1 MRSEAMRITAH
12 VVGTVVITLGPGTVA
27 QADRFAILANP
38 VAMPLGIGA
47 DVCYRVSDHFSVR
60 AGGGLPAT
68 GTAEGAQFGDV
79 TYDMTV
85 KLGGLNAFA
94 EWYPFGGNFR
104 VSGGVTTVRNPWT
117 LKAVTVS
124 TYTVNGTSYPAA
136 DVGALRGEI
145 KMAHGIAPAILL
157 GWGNPVRRGKHWGL
171 ALDVGLAYVGKE
183 QFVLEA
189 DGPIVSDPAFQ
200 RDIAAECSRHST
212 SHSLWPVL
220 KLGVSY
226 QF

>member
-1 MRSEAMRITAH
+1 MKAMTMAIVVFFAGLVSVAHGDRI
-12 VVGTVVITLGPGTVA
+12 
-27 QADRFAILANP
+27 AIVANP
-38 VAMPLGIGA
+38 VGMPLGVGA
-47 DVCYRVSDHFSVR
+47 DVCYRFSDRFSVR
-60 AGGGLPAT
+60 AGGGLLAT
-68 GTAEGAQFGDV
+68 GTAEGVEFGDV

-85 KLGGLNAFA
+85 KLGGANAFA

-117 LKAVTVS
+117 LQAANVS
-124 TYTVNGTSYPAA
+124 TYAINGTSYPAA
-136 DVGALRGEI
+136 DVGVLKGEI
-145 KMAHGIAPAILL
+145 RMAHGVAPAILL

-171 ALDVGLAYVGKE
+171 VLDVGVAYVGKE

-189 DGPIVSDPAFQ
+189 DGPRASDPGFQ
-200 RDIAAECSRHST
+200 RDIAAERARHST
-212 SHSLWPVL
+212 SHSFWPVL